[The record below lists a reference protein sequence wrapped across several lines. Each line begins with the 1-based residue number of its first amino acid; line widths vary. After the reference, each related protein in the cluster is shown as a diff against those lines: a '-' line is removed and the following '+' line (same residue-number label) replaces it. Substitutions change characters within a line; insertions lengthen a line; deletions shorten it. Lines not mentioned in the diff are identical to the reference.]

1 MYPREGPPVIR
12 TNLRVAAPAAMLAL
26 ALGLS
31 ACGAGNEDSSSDDSA
46 APSGDSVS
54 GTLNGAGATSQEA
67 AIAAWKKGFQTA
79 NSDVTVN
86 YDPSGSGGGREQFIA
101 GGVQFA
107 GTDSYL
113 EDEEV
118 TAATKKCGS
127 DIVEVPVYVSP
138 IAVIYNLDGVD
149 DLNLSAKTIGQIF
162 EGTIT
167 KWDDAAIKAD
177 NPDADLPDTDI
188 TPVHRSDDSG
198 TTKNFTDYLDQAS
211 DGGWTQGVVETWPV
225 KGGEGASGT
234 SGVVSAVQGGS
245 GSIGYADES
254 QAGEL
259 GKVNVK
265 VGEEYTQPTPEAA
278 AKVLDTAAPV
288 AGRAETDIAV
298 DVDRK
303 TEEAGVYP
311 IVLVSYQVVCQTQP
325 DAKTADLVK
334 GWMTYVAST
343 EGQKAAAETAGSAA
357 LSSDFATKVQ
367 AAIETIKAA

>member
-1 MYPREGPPVIR
+1 MIR
-12 TNLRVAAPAAMLAL
+12 KNLRVAAPAAMLAL
-26 ALGLS
+26 ALALS

-118 TAATKKCGS
+118 TKAAKECGS

-167 KWDDAAIKAD
+167 KWNDAAIKAD

-188 TPVHRSDDSG
+188 TAVHRSDDSG

-211 DGGWTQGVVETWPV
+211 EGGWTGGVVETWPL
-225 KGGEGASGT
+225 KGGEAAEGT
-234 SGVVSAVQGGS
+234 SGVISAVSGGN
-245 GSIGYADES
+245 GTIGYADES

-259 GKVNVK
+259 GKANVK
-265 VGEEYTQPTPEAA
+265 VGEEFVAPTPDAA

-288 AGRAETDIAV
+288 EGRDATDIAV
-298 DVDRK
+298 DIDRK
-303 TEEAGVYP
+303 TSESGVYP
-311 IVLVSYQVVCQTQP
+311 IVLASYQIACQTYE
-325 DAKTADLVK
+325 DAATAELVK
-334 GWMTYVAST
+334 AWLTYVTSS
-343 EGQKAAAETAGSAA
+343 EGQDAAAETAGSAP
-357 LSSDFATKVQ
+357 LSGDFASKVQ
-367 AAIETIKAA
+367 AAVETIKAA